1 VYLVEDQDVLLIR
14 RGSLVMRVDI
24 VPNAMLLLK
33 HLSEQPSGRWMNRM
47 ELEMPFESMAYAE
60 DALRTTIN
68 RAISSINDIGLN
80 ELGRGL
86 IERQSSSADKRKQ
99 EYRLNPSVRCKRRG
113 IRRF

>member
-99 EYRLNPSVRCKRRG
+99 EYHLNPSVRCKRRG